1 MALTPE
7 LRAHLGHYKWEHYL
21 NDRQLELLAIHRMKL
36 GDDKANINYFAR
48 ELARV
53 YESADFVEDLE
64 NAADLQDRAELHFC
78 AELGAY
84 PFWIELADEDDEL
97 G

>member
-7 LRAHLGHYKWEHYL
+7 LRAHLGHYKWERYL
-21 NDRQLELLAIHRMKL
+21 NDRQLELLALHRMKL
-36 GDDKANINYFAR
+36 GEGEVNFFAR

-78 AELGAY
+78 AELSAY
-84 PFWIELADEDDEL
+84 PFRIELADEDDE
-97 G
+97 